1 MKRLFSSEPLWD
13 NKGLGLIRII
23 VGLLVAYHGHE
34 VFRPDLMRS
43 YTEWEMFKGSFG
55 LMKVYV
61 GKSAE
66 FIAGVLLTLG
76 WFTRVGS
83 IILIGSLGYIT
94 FFVGNGR
101 FWYEDQHPFM
111 FVLFGIL
118 FFTMGPGS
126 FSLDARKKT

>member
-126 FSLDARKKT
+126 FSLDARKKL

>member
-126 FSLDARKKT
+126 FSFDARKKT